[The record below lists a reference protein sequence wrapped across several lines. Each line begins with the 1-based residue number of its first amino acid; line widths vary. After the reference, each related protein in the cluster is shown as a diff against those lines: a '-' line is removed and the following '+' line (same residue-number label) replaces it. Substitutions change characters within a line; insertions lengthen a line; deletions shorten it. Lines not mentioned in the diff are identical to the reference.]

1 MGYLHTLQLETMQIN
16 LSNKMCAVNEDLSST
31 MLFPK
36 KRQTRRSSTLLPP
49 KKVETR
55 CIMKKDTE
63 MNNKTGSS
71 QSSITSQLFQFA
83 KPFGNR

>member
-1 MGYLHTLQLETMQIN
+1 
-16 LSNKMCAVNEDLSST
+16 MCAVNEDLSST
-31 MLFPK
+31 VLFPK
-36 KRQTRRSSTLLPP
+36 KTPNKTQFNLAAAI
-49 KKVETR
+49 KNVETR
-55 CIMKKDTE
+55 CIMKTDTE